1 MSSLHAS
8 ATTVGGTAVHD
19 APQAPT
25 GATEPRAGVTGIGFG
40 RLVRVE
46 LRKLVDTRAG
56 RWLLIAIVAITALVV
71 GIMLFAADPKDLTFG
86 NFVGMTAT
94 PQAILLPILGILAV
108 TSEWS
113 QRTGLVTF
121 TLEPRRGRVAGA
133 KLVAALLVGVLAV
146 AVAIAV
152 GALANVLGSA
162 AFDGAGTWDFEVSLL
177 GGALL
182 MQLLGVAQGVAFG
195 MLLLN
200 TPAAIV
206 AYLALPTVW
215 SILANVVSSLD
226 SWAEWLDMSRTTAP
240 LLDGGMGGAEW
251 AHLAVSAGVWVLLPL
266 AVGMWRLVHREVK

>member
-25 GATEPRAGVTGIGFG
+25 GATEPRAGVAGIGFG

-71 GIMLFAADPKDLTFG
+71 GIMLFAADAEEMTFG

-152 GALANVLGSA
+152 GALANVLGSV
-162 AFDGAGTWDFEVSLL
+162 AFGGAGTWDFEASFL

-195 MLLLN
+195 MVLLN

-206 AYLALPTVW
+206 AYLALPTAW
-215 SILANVVSSLD
+215 SILAGMVSSLD
-226 SWAEWLDMSRTTAP
+226 AWAEWLDLGRTMAP
-240 LLDGGMGGAEW
+240 LLEGGMTGSAW
-251 AHLAVSAGVWVLLPL
+251 AHLAVSATVWVLLPL
-266 AVGMWRLVHREVK
+266 AVGVWRLLRREVK